1 MLTIPNLLSILRMG
15 LVPLFIIA
23 VTDGEAGR
31 ALILF
36 AVAGVTDS
44 LDGFL
49 ARFWGQQSL
58 LGTYLDPI
66 ADKLL
71 LTSAYV
77 VLAIPSLNPLM
88 PIPVWVTV
96 LVIARDVLIV
106 VMAVSLYLATGI
118 RSFPPSRLGKV
129 TTTAQIATIA
139 VVLLGMTLGG
149 LGAFDP
155 LASGLIYLTAG
166 LTVVSGLSYIVRA
179 NRMGEAPPADGTG

>member
-1 MLTIPNLLSILRMG
+1 MG